1 MLYPP
6 SGLPDFTQAPP
17 DNSSQ
22 APALPIQLIAGS
34 PSLLFPFSAIS
45 YIISQLM

>member
-6 SGLPDFTQAPP
+6 SGLPDFT
-17 DNSSQ
+17 Q